1 MPRTPASLPDDIG
14 EVFRVAEA
22 RAAGVTRGRLGARDL
37 DAPFHGVRVRHRPPR
52 DADDGPLA
60 RDRVERALIL
70 DRARAYARVAPEG
83 AFFAGRTAAVLHG
96 CPVTHPQDALEV
108 GVLAPGRA
116 PRARGI
122 HGLRVA
128 EHLVTVGQLSGL
140 RVVSAASAWA
150 MLGRTSSVRELIIAG
165 DALVTTPRGPGGR
178 RMPHRRL
185 CTLDQLRAATDAGPR
200 RGVAR
205 LRAAL
210 PHIRAGAMSPPESEL
225 RLDLVA
231 AGLPEPML
239 DVEIRDDDG
248 RLLGI
253 TELVY
258 PQPRV
263 AIEVEGDHHRT
274 SKRQWDR
281 DLEKYAAYTAAGWL
295 VVRVTV
301 AQVRSR
307 RAVTLVTRALA
318 VAR

>member
-1 MPRTPASLPDDIG
+1 MPRTPAPLPDDLG
-14 EVFRVAEA
+14 EVFGVAQA

-37 DAPFHGVRVRHRPPR
+37 EAPFHGVRARLAPAR
-52 DADDGPLA
+52 DTGDGPLA
-60 RDRVERALIL
+60 RDRAQRERVLR
-70 DRARAYARVAPEG
+70 RAQAYARVAPEG

-96 CPVTHPQDALEV
+96 CPVVHPADSLEV
-108 GVLAPGRA
+108 GVVAPGRA

-122 HGLRVA
+122 HGIKVA
-128 EHLVTVGQLSGL
+128 DHLVTIGELHGV

-150 MLGRTSSVRELIIAG
+150 MLGRTASVRELIIAG
-165 DALVTTPRGPGGR
+165 DALVAIPRGPGGG

-185 CTLDQLRAATDAGPR
+185 CTPAQ
-200 RGVAR
+200 

-210 PHIRAGAMSPPESEL
+210 PHIREGAMSPPETEL
-225 RLDLVA
+225 RLDLVT

-239 DVEIRDDDG
+239 DVEIRDDGG

-258 PQPRV
+258 PDARV

-281 DLEKYAAYTAAGWL
+281 DLEKYATYTAAGWL

-301 AQVRSR
+301 SQVRSH
-307 RAVTLVTRALA
+307 RAVTLVRRALA
-318 VAR
+318 AAR